1 MTRERLSARVQSVPP
16 SGIRRFFDIAATMEN
31 VISLGIG
38 EPDFVTPYTITQ
50 AGIRSLQQ
58 GKTAYTSN
66 SGTIELRQAV
76 QKHLDQLYGIN
87 YDPENELLITVGVSE
102 ALQNAMLATIDPGD
116 EVIIPQP
123 CFVAY
128 GPSVVFAGG
137 VPVYVSTSVEQQ
149 FQVTREAIE
158 AAITPKT
165 KAILIGYPNN
175 PTGAVMSRERLM
187 EIATLAEK
195 HDLLVFSDEIY
206 DRLVYGVEHTS
217 FAQLPGMRDRTILLG
232 GFSKAYAMTG
242 WRLGWLAASAD
253 IANAVRKI
261 HQYAIMSAPTVAQYA
276 GLEALQSGEADV
288 QRMVSEY
295 DRRRQV
301 IVAGL
306 RQIGLPTFEPQG
318 AFYVFPE
325 VSSLGLSSED
335 FVEGLLYREKVAVV
349 PGDAFGPSG
358 AGFVRMCYA
367 TSMDNIETALERIE
381 RYVRSL

>member
-16 SGIRRFFDIAATMEN
+16 SGIRRFFDIAATMDN

-66 SGTIELRQAV
+66 SGTIELRQEL
-76 QKHLDQLYGIN
+76 QKHLDHLYGLN

-116 EVIIPQP
+116 EVIIPEP

-137 VPVYVSTSVEQQ
+137 VPVYVSTSVEQE
-149 FQVTREAIE
+149 FQVTRAAIE

-175 PTGAVMSRERLM
+175 PTGAVMSRERLL
-187 EIATLAEK
+187 EIAALAEQY
-195 HDLLVFSDEIY
+195 DLLVFSDEIY

-242 WRLGWLAASAD
+242 WRLGWLAASAE

-276 GLEALQSGEADV
+276 GLAALQTGEEDV

-318 AFYVFPE
+318 AFYVFPQ
-325 VSSLGLSSED
+325 VSSLGLTSEA
-335 FVEGLLYREKVAVV
+335 FVEGLLYGEKVAVV